1 VGVHDFAGRE
11 ATTDQSEAAWAEVLQ
26 WA

>member
-1 VGVHDFAGRE
+1 VGVHDFAGHE
-11 ATTDQSEAAWAEVLQ
+11 GTTDQSEAAWAEVLQ